1 LRNALLPVLTVLGL
15 QFAWLIAGTVIVENV
30 FYLPGLGRL
39 IFDAVNAH
47 DLILVR
53 GGLAV
58 LVLAMTGTTFLAD
71 LGYALVDP
79 RLSSRRT
86 A

>member
-1 LRNALLPVLTVLGL
+1 MFVPRRPAMRGPFIDASPELSLAGNLLMLRRFALAL
-15 QFAWLIAGTVIVENV
+15 
-30 FYLPGLGRL
+30 
-39 IFDAVNAH
+39 
-47 DLILVR
+47 
-53 GGLAV
+53 LAV
-58 LVLAMTGTTFLAD
+58 LVLAMIGTTFLAD